1 MMVESA
7 PKFEHSMAILSLEYF
22 NLRRNR
28 GVVNNL
34 LIAAVVLITGCGSIR
49 LRPKPIS
56 IGIDEEFSLVSLNTS
71 CAFKDAQA
79 AKTPQNASRCAES
92 PGLMFQEVRNA
103 FQSAFQENP
112 ACEGISLKTYENAGA
127 MTGGVDWRMKLF
139 IRVGDDGVVS
149 VADSSWEID
158 SHVGSGGSVD
168 GTMGEPYQTA
178 THICM
183 AVKGGGGKVQ

>member
-1 MMVESA
+1 MQKEA
-7 PKFEHSMAILSLEYF
+7 
-22 NLRRNR
+22 
-28 GVVNNL
+28 L
-34 LIAAVVLITGCGSIR
+34 LIAAAVLITAGCSSIR
-49 LRPKPIS
+49 PKPKPIS
-56 IGIDEEFSLVSLNTS
+56 IGIDEEFSLLSLNTS
-71 CAFKDAQA
+71 CTFKDAQA
-79 AKTPQNASRCAES
+79 AKTPQYATPCAEL
-92 PGLMFQEVRNA
+92 PGLMFQEVRNV

-127 MTGGVDWRMKLF
+127 MTGGVDWRMKF
-139 IRVGDDGVVS
+139 FVRVGDDGVVS

-178 THICM
+178 TRICT